1 MPRGEQQTTE
11 SADAARGEGLVRPR
25 GESLEEREESREH
38 LRDGHHRGVKMRG
51 EVDDEL
57 QAVLARLVEPRVRLG
72 LVPVR
77 RGRVALGG
85 VLLARA
91 HVVED
96 GEEDGVVHSRPEP
109 GAEIFAVKLE
119 RVEEHLERGS
129 TNLGSRVEGELG
141 ETREEREPEKTCTS
155 ASVNAVAPFSRSRDR
170 GGEDRGAAVDSPP
183 STSSSESGTRS
194 GSRANRPRV

>member
-77 RGRVALGG
+77 RGRVALGACFSP
-85 VLLARA
+85 ARTWSKMGRRMESYTRA
-91 HVVED
+91 QN
-96 GEEDGVVHSRPEP
+96 P
-109 GAEIFAVKLE
+109 GLK
-119 RVEEHLERGS
+119 
-129 TNLGSRVEGELG
+129 
-141 ETREEREPEKTCTS
+141 
-155 ASVNAVAPFSRSRDR
+155 FS
-170 GGEDRGAAVDSPP
+170 P
-183 STSSSESGTRS
+183 
-194 GSRANRPRV
+194 